1 MVKEVRKSGVE
12 RKNLEAKIAGRA
24 SMFSSQTNG
33 DVGRINVE
41 AIIKEIKDRDI
52 LLTRKDLGVN
62 ISIFKLQSKLFY

>member
-1 MVKEVRKSGVE
+1 LVKEVRKSGVE